1 MRDVPCQVCQVYI
14 NNRYFIYIITY
25 LYNPSTLLPQ
35 GFSAFSPSG
44 RGRPGPV
51 ARPFSA
57 ENQEWRNS
65 NVFGWHRAGTA
76 VARLCLGPSGGFSG
90 EPHAGGT
97 PIPGPRRSRT
107 ALDGPAAFRG
117 GGGSKGPHGGPVTR
131 GRAPVAPRGLLRS
144 PSTVHGPRSAF
155 SDLRPVGP
163 AGGLDGGFR
172 LYPIIKL
179 GRRCRKLWGGCLPSF
194 SDTVHPGAYTGKP
207 RR

>member
-1 MRDVPCQVCQVYI
+1 MRDVPCQVCQIYI

-25 LYNPSTLLPQ
+25 LYNPSALLPQ
-35 GFSAFSPSG
+35 GFSTFSPSG

-51 ARPFSA
+51 ARPFPT

-76 VARLCLGPSGGFSG
+76 VARPCLGPSGGFSG
-90 EPHAGGT
+90 ESPRGGT
-97 PIPGPRRSRT
+97 PVPGPRRSRT
-107 ALDGPAAFRG
+107 ATDRHGGFPGRRRVQGAARRPG
-117 GGGSKGPHGGPVTR
+117 DPRKGPCGPSWSSAV
-131 GRAPVAPRGLLRS
+131 

-179 GRRCRKLWGGCLPSF
+179 GRRCRKLWGGCLPGF
-194 SDTVHPGAYTGKP
+194 SDTVHPGAYMGKP